1 MLSLK
6 IRIEKITI
14 ELEHKVLQAQQVL
27 KVHKESRVYKVQE
40 GLMEPMAKMEHK
52 VQKVHVVQ

>member
-1 MLSLK
+1 M
-6 IRIEKITI
+6 IEKITI